1 MTVVKCTSKKLPEA
15 IFTLNIHIFQKKVN
29 FGILFVAFSANSF

>member
-1 MTVVKCTSKKLPEA
+1 MHIEKIAEA

-29 FGILFVAFSANSF
+29 FGTLFVAFSANSF